1 MAGLWHAWL
10 AHRVSL
16 PRLASGLVTKNV
28 SAETFLDS
36 CLKTFRP
43 ERFLSSSAT
52 AGKMNRMTATTDATS
67 PLRLDLEAVSRAL
80 QALHKQIL
88 EAEGAYLPGRSSLEL
103 LDRLLNDPNWAWLR
117 ALSQLITDLDEQ
129 LAGSE
134 EMTSSLAG
142 AAAGRVRALVFGL
155 GEPRDEQFLNRY
167 RPLLQESAAL
177 ASAHGELKRR
187 VDALKAHLS

>member
-1 MAGLWHAWL
+1 
-10 AHRVSL
+10 
-16 PRLASGLVTKNV
+16 
-28 SAETFLDS
+28 
-36 CLKTFRP
+36 
-43 ERFLSSSAT
+43 
-52 AGKMNRMTATTDATS
+52 MTAPTNATS
-67 PLRLDLEAVSRAL
+67 PLRRDLEAVSRAL
-80 QALHKQIL
+80 QGLHRQIL

-134 EMTSSLAG
+134 EMTSSFAG

-177 ASAHGELKRR
+177 ASAHGELKGR
-187 VDALKAHLS
+187 VDALKAYLV

>member
-1 MAGLWHAWL
+1 
-10 AHRVSL
+10 
-16 PRLASGLVTKNV
+16 
-28 SAETFLDS
+28 
-36 CLKTFRP
+36 
-43 ERFLSSSAT
+43 
-52 AGKMNRMTATTDATS
+52 MTAPTHTTST
-67 PLRLDLEAVSRAL
+67 LRRDLEAVSRAL

-103 LDRLLNDPNWAWLR
+103 LDRLLNDPHWAWLR

-129 LAGSE
+129 LAAPDLL
-134 EMTSSLAG
+134 TSNLAA

-177 ASAHGELKRR
+177 ASAHGELKRQ